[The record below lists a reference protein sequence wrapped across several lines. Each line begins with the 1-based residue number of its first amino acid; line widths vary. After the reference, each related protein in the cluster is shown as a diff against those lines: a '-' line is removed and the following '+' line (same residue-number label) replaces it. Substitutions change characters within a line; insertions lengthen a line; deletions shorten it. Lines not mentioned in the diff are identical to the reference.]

1 MRAAGARAA
10 STVARHLPDRKGRE
24 EKDEPETL
32 VVLEE
37 LASTLENALTRV
49 QKLHE
54 QERTAAA
61 A

>member
-1 MRAAGARAA
+1 MRAGARAT
-10 STVARHLPDRKGRE
+10 STVARHLPDRNERE

-37 LASTLENALTRV
+37 LASTLENVLTRV

-54 QERTAAA
+54 QERAAA
-61 A
+61 AA